1 MNARGLDVSGLYQD
15 PAKMRYADWRDL
27 GFCFGWYSVAIGL
40 TPMVW
45 AAKHQA
51 GMQAAGYLT
60 GNYAVISERGSP
72 VEQARL
78 HVQLRHPDDRLPFM
92 LDAERK
98 LVTESMLR
106 AYCDEY
112 DRLTR
117 VPLWM
122 YTGFPW
128 WTEHVPP
135 AARARYAKYGLAIAA
150 YPFDRSDY
158 DADGHWQ
165 GQLMDPASV
174 ALRSTPP
181 LLKRPAIP
189 PPWTQEESWQ
199 HTGHGSLPGYDRFL
213 DLQVGQWT
221 EAELR
226 ARFASDAEP
235 APPEPPATGHVAR
248 LGAEIASL
256 AENIALEVS

>member
-15 PAKMRYADWRDL
+15 PRRMRYGDWRAL
-27 GFCFGWYSVAIGL
+27 GFCYGWYSVAIGT

-45 AAKHQA
+45 AASHQA
-51 GMQAAGYLT
+51 GMQTAGYLT
-60 GNYAVISERGSP
+60 GPYAVISERGSP

-78 HVQLRHPDDRLPFM
+78 HVQLRHPADQLPFM
-92 LDAERK
+92 LDAERT

-112 DRLTR
+112 DRLTS

-128 WTEHVPP
+128 WTSHVPP
-135 AARARYAKYGLAIAA
+135 AARERYAKYGLVIAA
-150 YPFDRSDY
+150 YPFDSS
-158 DADGHWQ
+158 GPQ
-165 GQLMDPASV
+165 PMDPISIAR
-174 ALRSTPP
+174 RSLPP
-181 LLKRPAIP
+181 ATSRPTIP
-189 PPWTQEESWQ
+189 PPWRREESWQ
-199 HTGHGSLPGYDRFL
+199 HTGHGSMPGYDGFL

-226 ARFASDAEP
+226 ARFAPDAEP
-235 APPEPPATGHVAR
+235 VPEPEPPAGSHVAQ
-248 LGAEIASL
+248 LAAEIASL
-256 AENIALEVS
+256 SENIIEEAG